1 MMTTKETR
9 SDIYEKLIELR
20 TKAIKGS
27 KEDLKIYTDYCFE
40 CLNDLLKENRE
51 VLKRLK
57 EK

>member
-1 MMTTKETR
+1 MTIENR

-27 KEDLKIYTDYCFE
+27 EEDLKIYTDYCME
-40 CLNDLLKENRE
+40 CLNNLLRENQE